1 MLVSVQHLAA
11 RNSLLPPTVHS
22 VREWLSRNPN
32 EEVFLINAR
41 IPPPTVEIIWRD
53 REQDEDV
60 DGLFVSNQELIAMP
74 FIWEQDFFIDV
85 KRPNERGEIPLGG
98 AY

>member
-1 MLVSVQHLAA
+1 MLVSVQHLAS
-11 RNSLLPPTVHS
+11 RNGLLAPTADS

-41 IPPPTVEIIWRD
+41 VSPPTVESIWQV
-53 REQDEDV
+53 REKDEDV
-60 DGLFVSNQELIAMP
+60 NGLFVANQELIAMP

-85 KRPNERGEIPLGG
+85 KRPNETGEIPIGG